1 MKAALLLGGFVAL
14 AHAQPPH
21 WSHVPPRMPEK
32 ATQGIDGYIREK
44 LTAAGLKPA
53 GPADER
59 VLMRRLSFD
68 LVGLPPDTSHESYET
83 YVDALLQSPRFG
95 ERWGRHWL
103 DVARY
108 AESNGRESNLAFPH
122 AWRFRDYVIDA
133 VNADVPYDRFI
144 TEQLAGDLL
153 PAQDDAERARLLI
166 ATGFL
171 ALGAK
176 GLNEMNPAQFAAD
189 VADEQ
194 LDAVTRAVMASS
206 IACARCHDHKTDPF
220 SMEDYYGLVGIFKST
235 QTFYGNWIDSEN
247 SNHGRLIR
255 LPELPG
261 QSIVGKSIPEAR
273 VKQLQADL
281 AKLNADEKEQN
292 EYIAK
297 AKAEKRDISGEFHKL
312 LTNALRIL
320 WTRGGVEGAL
330 DAVDEKGRARA
341 LCMGVKDATIID
353 SPLYERG
360 ELAQPRDVIPRR
372 FPKLF
377 GIEMS
382 IPKDQSGRLE
392 LAKWLTSRQNPLTAR
407 VMVNRVWRHLFGA
420 GLVRTMDDFGVTGEA
435 PSHPELLDYLAVRF
449 MDGGWAVKKLIK
461 EIVMSETYRQSS
473 RGRSDSD
480 PDNRLLAHA
489 NSRRLDAE
497 VIRDSMLAV
506 AGLLDTSRRAGSL
519 VAELDGQ
526 SVSLIGFNDKLPK
539 DLDGS
544 HRRSIYLPV
553 IRDHLPDVLEQFDV
567 ANPSLVTGNRD
578 VTNVPLQAL
587 YLLNG
592 PFVQEM
598 AAALAKRLESAPNR
612 VSRAFELCF
621 HRSPDA
627 HEVALADDFLQ
638 KAAGDDSKRLTAFCQ
653 ALLCSAEFRFGD

>member
-1 MKAALLLGGFVAL
+1 MKPVLYLLSFLSL
-14 AHAQPPH
+14 ANAEEPH
-21 WSHVPPRMPEK
+21 WSHQVPVMPK
-32 ATQGIDGYIREK
+32 NAAQGIDGFIREK

-59 VLMRRLSFD
+59 VLMRRLSYD
-68 LVGLPPDTSHESYET
+68 LIGLPPSESADYEKL
-83 YVDALLQSPRFG
+83 VDELLKSPRFG

-108 AESNGRESNLAFPH
+108 AESNGRESNLTFPH

-144 TEQLAGDLL
+144 TEQIAGDLL
-153 PAQDDAERARLLI
+153 PAKDDAERARLLI

-247 SNHGRLIR
+247 GNHGHLIR

-261 QSIVGKSIPEAR
+261 QTIVGKSLPEAR
-273 VKQLQADL
+273 VKQLQAEL

-297 AKAEKRDISGEFHKL
+297 AQAEKRDISGEFHKL

-330 DAVDEKGRARA
+330 EAVDEKGRALP
-341 LCMGVKDATIID
+341 LCMGVKDAKVVD
-353 SPLYERG
+353 SPMYERG
-360 ELAQPRDVIPRR
+360 ELAQPREVIPRR

-382 IPKDQSGRLE
+382 VPKHQSGRLE

-420 GLVRTMDDFGVTGEA
+420 GLVRTMDDFGATGEA

-449 MDGGWAVKKLIK
+449 MDGGWSVKKLIK
-461 EIVMSETYRQSS
+461 EIVMSETYRQAS
-473 RGRSDSD
+473 GAHHEAD
-480 PDNRLLAHA
+480 PDNRLLSHA
-489 NSRRLDAE
+489 NKRRLDAE

-506 AGLLDTSRRAGSL
+506 SGLLDTSRRPGSL
-519 VAELDGQ
+519 VSGLDGQ

-544 HRRSIYLPV
+544 HQRSIYLPV

-567 ANPSLVTGNRD
+567 ANPSLVTGDRD

-598 AAALAKRLESAPNR
+598 AVALAKRVESAPNR
-612 VSRAFELCF
+612 VQRAFELCF

-627 HEVALADDFLQ
+627 REVALAEDFLQ
-638 KAAGDDSKRLTAFCQ
+638 KAPGGDLKRLTAFCQ
-653 ALLCSAEFRFGD
+653 ALLCSAEFRFAD

>member
-21 WSHVPPRMPEK
+21 WSHVPPQMPEK
-32 ATQGIDGYIREK
+32 AAQGIDGYIREK

-144 TEQLAGDLL
+144 TEQVAGDLL
-153 PAQDDAERARLLI
+153 PAKDDAERARLLI

-176 GLNEMNPAQFAAD
+176 GLNEMNPGQFAAD

-292 EYIAK
+292 DYIAK

-449 MDGGWAVKKLIK
+449 M
-461 EIVMSETYRQSS
+461 
-473 RGRSDSD
+473 
-480 PDNRLLAHA
+480 
-489 NSRRLDAE
+489 
-497 VIRDSMLAV
+497 
-506 AGLLDTSRRAGSL
+506 
-519 VAELDGQ
+519 
-526 SVSLIGFNDKLPK
+526 
-539 DLDGS
+539 
-544 HRRSIYLPV
+544 
-553 IRDHLPDVLEQFDV
+553 
-567 ANPSLVTGNRD
+567 
-578 VTNVPLQAL
+578 
-587 YLLNG
+587 
-592 PFVQEM
+592 
-598 AAALAKRLESAPNR
+598 
-612 VSRAFELCF
+612 
-621 HRSPDA
+621 
-627 HEVALADDFLQ
+627 
-638 KAAGDDSKRLTAFCQ
+638 
-653 ALLCSAEFRFGD
+653 